1 MPLVSSKNKNNT
13 TSKKTTLISAAP
25 KRPMMGSTILPTE
38 VFNKLNTQNRIQN
51 PALLPNKKVKLLS
64 QPEQLI
70 VSPYHKPIMDL
81 IRKAESNVAG
91 YNTMVGSNISHGLVD
106 MTLQQVMDYQKKHK
120 PGSAA
125 GAYQIIAPTMKTL
138 VTSMGLDPKKVKY
151 DQALQDKMA
160 LKLMNQR
167 GLNDYL
173 SGKVPIETIR
183 GNLAKEWAGLPY
195 KGNTSYYKGVGNNQA
210 RVTEKEFLD
219 ALNKAKALYKPT
231 PTRQIATPNI
241 RTGVIP

>member
-13 TSKKTTLISAAP
+13 ASKKTTLISAAP

-38 VFNKLNTQNRIQN
+38 VFNKLHNNKLVDNTI
-51 PALLPNKKVKLLS
+51 NKGKITT
-64 QPEQLI
+64 QPEQLL

-81 IRKAESNVAG
+81 IRKAEANVAG
-91 YNTMVGSNISHGLVD
+91 YNTMVGSNRSHGLTG
-106 MTLQQVMDYQKKHK
+106 MTLQQVMDYQKRHK

-138 VTSMGLDPKKVKY
+138 VTSMGLDPKKIKY

-167 GLNDYL
+167 GLNDYF

-219 ALNKAKALYKPT
+219 ALNKAKALYKPA
-231 PTRQIATPNI
+231 PVRQILTHNT
-241 RTGVIP
+241 RTRAIP